1 VSDGRVFSA
10 RQGVG
15 LKLVD
20 ELGGERD
27 AIAWMEKTRGVTANL
42 PVRDWKPRGSSDFT
56 LWTAAAFG
64 ADLAGLDRL
73 GAALRSAETTAAAA
87 KLDGLLAVWQPQ
99 LDR

>member
-1 VSDGRVFSA
+1 
-10 RQGVG
+10 
-15 LKLVD
+15 
-20 ELGGERD
+20 
-27 AIAWMEKTRGVTANL
+27 
-42 PVRDWKPRGSSDFT
+42 VRDWKPRGSSDFT